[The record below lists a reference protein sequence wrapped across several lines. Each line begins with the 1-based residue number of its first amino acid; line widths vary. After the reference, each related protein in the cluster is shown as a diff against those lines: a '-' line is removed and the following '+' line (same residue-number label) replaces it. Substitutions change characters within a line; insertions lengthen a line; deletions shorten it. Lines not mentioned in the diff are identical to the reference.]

1 MIFELLCHLQENGLQ
16 GEANG
21 FYFFYDFTEF
31 SSCPFTSVTEFEVA
45 IDLTSKHNN
54 FQNQNDTL
62 RRLTIKWSR
71 SPNLK
76 IIKTGCSKI
85 SEFFPHWSSVFFL
98 VLDLCFDLI
107 NFVHP

>member
-1 MIFELLCHLQENGLQ
+1 MVFELLCYLQYNGLQ
-16 GEANG
+16 GGANG
-21 FYFFYDFTEF
+21 FYFFYDFTEL

-62 RRLTIKWSR
+62 RRLTMKLSR
-71 SPNLK
+71 SNFK
-76 IIKTGCSKI
+76 IIKMGNSKI

-107 NFVHP
+107 NFVHA